1 MIHVLEFLSAYPA
14 WLVIVIGIMAIYMT
28 VTTIGWI
35 KELWKKRQSFRQSAV
50 HEGEVQ
56 QALLDQEQIAKE
68 EREARIKLL
77 EENLAEL
84 TTLSKEQKKEIK
96 MLINSDKLSTK
107 AWIKEQHEKWISLQ
121 CIDSQSLELICDRFE
136 IYKEEGGNSWAEKL
150 VEEIKALPVVVVI
163 PVRSD
168 EE

>member
-1 MIHVLEFLSAYPA
+1 MIHILDFLSAYPLWA
-14 WLVIVIGIMAIYMT
+14 VLVIAIITIYAT

-35 KELWKKRQSFRQSAV
+35 KGLWQKRKTFQQNAM
-50 HEGEVQ
+50 HEGEVHQAQVDQ
-56 QALLDQEQIAKE
+56 QHAE
-68 EREARIKLL
+68 ERRQDDRIKLL
-77 EENLAEL
+77 EDNLKEL
-84 TTLSKEQKKEIK
+84 TTMAKESQKQTD
-96 MLINSDKLSTK
+96 MLIRSDKLSTK

-150 VEEIKALPVVVVI
+150 VNEIKELPVVIVI
-163 PVRSD
+163 PIKP